1 VGKHSSQKPF
11 SLNPIHQEQVIIR
24 LCIRNDCQHM
34 LDFYPDDKLALERK
48 RKRKG
53 TKKKEEKKEKKG
65 TYFVSNFHS

>member
-1 VGKHSSQKPF
+1 
-11 SLNPIHQEQVIIR
+11 
-24 LCIRNDCQHM
+24 M

-53 TKKKEEKKEKKG
+53 TKKKRKKRKEKKG